1 MPPTSAVRKTQ
12 APTEPNRRQ
21 SGRQIR
27 TSTSR
32 PVNYYARPFGS
43 FSGQVDE
50 PQDDNP
56 PGFFPAIQ
64 YFTDAITALPKETM
78 RHFTL
83 MKEVEAK
90 VHGPTQAVTQMAGK
104 IMRMPVPP
112 RRDLQP
118 SRQALLSFTANN
130 SSAATSANPSV
141 LNGMIPA
148 TANPSSDN
156 DEHTSRALQLDPQLD
171 MARRQDFHNLRMV
184 IQSILINLDEKNVC
198 LAEANRTLGRQLARV
213 EDVIPHVESEIS
225 EEARL
230 GNLSHWAYA
239 DNKVKNKTVPPTA
252 ERARRDVAAANS
264 LAAAAATVHESDIAA
279 ARSEARREAKKS
291 RAQHADSEFEDRSAN
306 KKTLPVKSR
315 KAAEPPSNAKGL
327 GIVNGTVA
335 ALQPPKRR
343 KVEKEGGVVMER
355 TMSGAPKANNKPQ
368 KETPRSTPAA
378 EPSKKKSA
386 KAPPVPP
393 LIKKRYIYRNVH
405 ARIVVANLNTGP
417 TPTPLNHHPRW
428 PHRPSWEPLAYSTS
442 LHVQTRHVCARILQ
456 PCNTALCQTWTNHD
470 RRHLQAASPRM
481 ARRVTRLVSPKSK
494 SQWKNKTLVWTLM
507 VRKRRQYSRVE
518 VGLT

>member
-1 MPPTSAVRKTQ
+1 MPPTSAIRKTQ
-12 APTEPNRRQ
+12 SQSEPNRRQ

-43 FSGQVDE
+43 FSGGQVDE
-50 PQDDNP
+50 PRDDTP

-104 IMRMPVPP
+104 IMQMPVPP

-148 TANPSSDN
+148 SNHSTNN
-156 DEHTSRALQLDPQLD
+156 DEHTLRNPHLDPQVD

-198 LAEANRTLGRQLARV
+198 LAEANRTLNKQLARV

-225 EEARL
+225 EE
-230 GNLSHWAYA
+230 G
-239 DNKVKNKTVPPTA
+239 
-252 ERARRDVAAANS
+252 RRN
-264 LAAAAATVHESDIAA
+264 I
-279 ARSEARREAKKS
+279 R
-291 RAQHADSEFEDRSAN
+291 
-306 KKTLPVKSR
+306 
-315 KAAEPPSNAKGL
+315 
-327 GIVNGTVA
+327 
-335 ALQPPKRR
+335 
-343 KVEKEGGVVMER
+343 
-355 TMSGAPKANNKPQ
+355 
-368 KETPRSTPAA
+368 
-378 EPSKKKSA
+378 
-386 KAPPVPP
+386 
-393 LIKKRYIYRNVH
+393 
-405 ARIVVANLNTGP
+405 
-417 TPTPLNHHPRW
+417 
-428 PHRPSWEPLAYSTS
+428 
-442 LHVQTRHVCARILQ
+442 
-456 PCNTALCQTWTNHD
+456 
-470 RRHLQAASPRM
+470 
-481 ARRVTRLVSPKSK
+481 
-494 SQWKNKTLVWTLM
+494 
-507 VRKRRQYSRVE
+507 
-518 VGLT
+518 